1 MRTEVRVVVD
11 TNVLISALL
20 FGGLPEQILLAGL
33 RGEIQL
39 LTSPLL
45 LEELERVLVKKF
57 RLDPGFV
64 KDSVDLI
71 GDVAE
76 LVVRKSHLNVIEKP
90 EGDNRVLECAVDGRA
105 DFVVTGDTK
114 HLLPPQE
121 YHGIKILGP
130 SEFVRLLPT
139 TMP

>member
-1 MRTEVRVVVD
+1 
-11 TNVLISALL
+11 
-20 FGGLPEQILLAGL
+20 
-33 RGEIQL
+33 
-39 LTSPLL
+39 
-45 LEELERVLVKKF
+45 
-57 RLDPGFV
+57 
-64 KDSVDLI
+64 VDLI

-105 DFVVTGDTK
+105 DFVVPGDTK
-114 HLLPPQE
+114 HLLPLQD
-121 YHGIKILGP
+121 YRGIKIRGP

>member
-1 MRTEVRVVVD
+1 
-11 TNVLISALL
+11 
-20 FGGLPEQILLAGL
+20 LPEQILLAGL

-45 LEELERVLVKKF
+45 LQELERVLVKKF

-64 KDSVDLI
+64 KDSVALI
-71 GDVAE
+71 EDVAE

-114 HLLPPQE
+114 HLLPLQD

-130 SEFVRLLPT
+130 SEFVRLLPAT
-139 TMP
+139 IP

>member
-1 MRTEVRVVVD
+1 MRVVVD

-45 LEELERVLVKKF
+45 PEELERVLVKKF

-64 KDSVDLI
+64 KDSVAFI
-71 GDVAE
+71 EDVAE

-114 HLLPPQE
+114 HLLPLQD